1 MEQHHRGQ
9 RAKID
14 LSLSRQTNDTTI
26 CPASLFAG
34 SAGKISSIFYHQV
47 SLIHRHFLQYIHYVD
62 KQTKFP
68 LILKI
73 MLHIVMNNVVYN
85 QQIGINDENTDLFRN
100 CR

>member
-1 MEQHHRGQ
+1 MSNYT
-9 RAKID
+9 KPMPIFN
-14 LSLSRQTNDTTI
+14 SWQTNAATI
-26 CPASLFAG
+26 CLPLLCSHS
-34 SAGKISSIFYHQV
+34 SAGNASSLFYHQV

-68 LILKI
+68 LIVKI

>member
-1 MEQHHRGQ
+1 MSKYTKQYLIRGKQ
-9 RAKID
+9 M
-14 LSLSRQTNDTTI
+14 LQLFVSRFSVRM
-26 CPASLFAG
+26 ASG
-34 SAGKISSIFYHQV
+34 GNVSSIFYHQV

-68 LILKI
+68 LIVKI